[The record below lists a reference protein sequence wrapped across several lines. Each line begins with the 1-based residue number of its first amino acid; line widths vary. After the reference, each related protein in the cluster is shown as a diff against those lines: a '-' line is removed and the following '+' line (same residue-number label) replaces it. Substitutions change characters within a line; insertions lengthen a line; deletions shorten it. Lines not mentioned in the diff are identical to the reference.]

1 MSTICKLIEL
11 YDAAHYTPPRYTLWS
26 DVVPGGYIKHTN
38 LSIKSNKLKTTKK
51 NKRTHKNV

>member
-11 YDAAHYTPPRYTLWS
+11 YDLEKYTPKYTSWS
-26 DVVPGGYIKHTN
+26 DLSPGGYIKHTN
-38 LSIKSNKLKTTKK
+38 SSIKSKNLKTTKK